1 MLIIIDAISIR
12 RTKQP
17 TIPATTMPADATE
30 IYRSTRR
37 AACEERALVLT
48 AAGIPSA
55 IRADGALFILEV
67 DDAEL
72 HLALAELGDYEA
84 EIRPIA
90 VRPPAPPR
98 RQPHA
103 WIGCLVYAA
112 VLLGVAYAI
121 SNGLVRLDAFDL
133 GELDA
138 GRLQSGQW
146 WRAWTALT
154 LHLDAGHLA
163 ANLGAGIWFGY
174 LAAAELGSGSSWFL
188 IVNGAALANWVEG
201 ELAPATHRSVGA
213 STAVFTALGMLAAH
227 SWRTRFYLPQRWA
240 LRWAPLVAGVVLLG
254 WLGSGGEET
263 DLIAHVLGFIVGVL
277 IGAAAAQPAIR
288 HFLGRV
294 PQWLAGL
301 GALACVAVAWTCALL
316 N

>member
-1 MLIIIDAISIR
+1 MIIDAISVR
-12 RTKQP
+12 RIKHP
-17 TIPATTMPADATE
+17 TIPATPMPAAATE
-30 IYRSTRR
+30 IYRSARR
-37 AACEERALVLT
+37 SACEERALVLT
-48 AAGIPSA
+48 AAGIPNA
-55 IRADGALFILEV
+55 IRTDGRLFILEV
-67 DDAEL
+67 EDAEL
-72 HLALAELGDYEA
+72 HLALSELGHYEA
-84 EIRPIA
+84 EIRPIP
-90 VRPPAPPR
+90 VPPPAPPP

-103 WIGCLVYAA
+103 WIGCLAYAA

-121 SNGLVRLDAFDL
+121 ANGLVRLDAFDL

-174 LAAAELGSGSSWFL
+174 LAAGELGSGSAWFL
-188 IVNGAALANWVEG
+188 IVNGAALANWLEG
-201 ELAPATHRSVGA
+201 ELGPATHRSVGA

-240 LRWAPLVAGVVLLG
+240 PRWAPLVAGVILLG
-254 WLGSGGEET
+254 WLGSAGEET
-263 DLIAHVLGFIVGVL
+263 DLVAHALGFIVGVL
-277 IGAAAAQPAIR
+277 IGSVAALPAIER
-288 HFLGRV
+288 ALRRV
-294 PQWLAGL
+294 PQWLSGL
-301 GALACVAVAWTCALL
+301 GALASIALAWTCALL